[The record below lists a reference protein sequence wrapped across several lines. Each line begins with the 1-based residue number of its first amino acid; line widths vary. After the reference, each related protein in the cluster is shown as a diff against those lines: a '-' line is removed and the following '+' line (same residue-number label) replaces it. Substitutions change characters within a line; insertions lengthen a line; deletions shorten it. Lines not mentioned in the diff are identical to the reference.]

1 MPATR
6 STLASLFPSLAMAR
20 LVLFFILRS
29 GQRFHLRE
37 LMRLTG
43 LPSASVQAELRRLTD
58 MGVLTRVREGRL
70 AVYAADEAHPA
81 WRAWMLLVRSCARPS
96 DVLREALNGA
106 AGLEQAFVFGSTVT
120 GNADA
125 RSDLDVFLV
134 AGAEARCGAER
145 LIAAAG
151 LLIDRELDVIGYD
164 REELGERI
172 RSGNPFIQRVL
183 AGPKEWILGDAA
195 TLPETAPA

>member
-1 MPATR
+1 MPATQ

-20 LVLFFILRS
+20 LVLFFILRP

-43 LPSASVQAELRRLTD
+43 LPSASLQAELRRLTEI
-58 MGVLTRVREGRL
+58 GVLTRVREGRL
-70 AVYAADEAHPA
+70 AVYAADESHPA
-81 WRAWMLLVRSCARPS
+81 WRAWMLLVRSCARPI

-106 AGLEQAFVFGSTVT
+106 AGLEQAFVFGSTAA
-120 GNADA
+120 GDAGA
-125 RSDLDVFLV
+125 RSDVDVFLV
-134 AGAEARCGAER
+134 AGAEARVSAER
-145 LIAAAG
+145 LIAEAA

-164 REELGERI
+164 RDELGRRI

-183 AGPKEWILGDAA
+183 AGPKEWILGNAAALPDAV
-195 TLPETAPA
+195 TA